1 MKRLFLF
8 AALGLLS
15 HFPAAGADT
24 LSCRILKENNWAF
37 YGTESPTVKVSLG
50 NGRKITEQYNI
61 KCEIR
66 DFLGTPLYDIAQTG
80 SVAPLDSAQLSFTF
94 KALEPG
100 FYNVMLYNHGK
111 FLSRVN
117 LAKEPE
123 KCPNALQQ
131 HLQEKVATGDFVYLA
146 NTIALQRRD
155 LRPQFAIIKDKQL
168 SGKEKN
174 VYRFSMVSRGNERVT
189 GYFAAPKEKKEHP
202 LIITL
207 VPLEERSANPLA
219 DFTAPFESA
228 EMVVYLKQRG
238 YGDDVVKN
246 LLTDMLLAMDFAF
259 NREEIRKT
267 QVYLQGK
274 GYAAAC
280 AMAASAMDDRIAG
293 TFMESP
299 DVSLLTASYSM
310 ESITKHI
317 KAPLLLGTG
326 LQRDTYSLQEIFS
339 LYNSIK
345 APKEYFVVPDSK
357 GIPRSR
363 WKYVRDTF
371 ILRIQE

>member
-1 MKRLFLF
+1 MKRLFLLG
-8 AALGLLS
+8 ALGLLS
-15 HFPAAGADT
+15 HFPASGADT

-80 SVAPLDSAQLSFTF
+80 SVAPLDSAQLSFAF
-94 KALEPG
+94 KALQPG
-100 FYNVMLYNHGK
+100 FYNVMLYNHGE

-123 KCPNALQQ
+123 KCPDTLEK
-131 HLQEKVATGDFVYLA
+131 HLAGKGAIGDFVYLA
-146 NTIALQRRD
+146 NTVALQRRD
-155 LRPQFAIIKDKQL
+155 LRPQFAVIKDKQL

-174 VYRFSMVSRGNERVT
+174 VYKFSMVSRGNEKVT
-189 GYFAAPKEKKEHP
+189 GYFAAPKEKKEHA

-219 DFTAPFESA
+219 DFTAPLESA
-228 EMVVYLKQRG
+228 EMVIYLKHRG

-259 NREEIRKT
+259 SREEVKKS
-267 QVYLQGK
+267 QVYVQGK

-280 AMAASAMDDRIAG
+280 AMTASAMDDRIAG
-293 TFMESP
+293 AFMESP
-299 DVSLLTASYSM
+299 DVSILTGIYSI
-310 ESITKHI
+310 ESIADHI

-339 LYNSIK
+339 LYNSINS
-345 APKEYFVVPDSK
+345 PKEYFVVPDSNE
-357 GIPRSR
+357 IPRSR

>member
-1 MKRLFLF
+1 MKRLLILG
-8 AALGLLS
+8 ALGLLS
-15 HFPAAGADT
+15 HLPAAGADT

-37 YGTESPTVKVSLG
+37 YGTDSPTVKVSLG
-50 NGRKITEQYNI
+50 NGRKITEQYNM

-66 DFLGTPLYDIAQTG
+66 DFLGSPLYDIAQTG

-94 KALEPG
+94 KALQPG

-111 FLSRVN
+111 FINRVN

-123 KCPNALQQ
+123 KCPDALQM
-131 HLQEKVATGDFVYLA
+131 HLKQKGATEDFMYLA
-146 NTIALQRRD
+146 NTVALQRRD

-207 VPLEERSANPLA
+207 VPLEERSDNPLA

-228 EMVVYLKQRG
+228 EMVIYLKQRG

-259 NREEIRKT
+259 NREEVKKT
-267 QVYLQGK
+267 QVYVQGK

-280 AMAASAMDDRIAG
+280 AMAASAMDDRVAG
-293 TFMESP
+293 AFMESP
-299 DVSLLTASYSM
+299 DVSILTGTYSI
-310 ESITKHI
+310 ESIADRI

-345 APKEYFVVPDSK
+345 SPKEYFVVPDNHE
-357 GIPRSR
+357 IPRSR